1 LNKYYIY
8 SVIIAFF
15 CGLVVAGTGT
25 AIFIR
30 GHVDTNIKS
39 MDRSYLASWEQHSND
54 AYENEA
60 PEVAMWVLQRF
71 ATLLESRLTK
81 ADPKDRVRMHRNL
94 LLSYTR
100 LAHIYKKTGRLLQY
114 EENLTLALKMARKVS
129 PETITN
135 EAELFQILS
144 HAENK

>member
-1 LNKYYIY
+1 MNKYYIY

-30 GHVDTNIKS
+30 GHVDTNFKS

-60 PEVAMWVLQRF
+60 PEVAMWVLQNF
-71 ATLLESRLTK
+71 IDLLQSRLER
-81 ADPKDRVRMHRNL
+81 ASSRDRNGMHRNL
-94 LLSYTR
+94 LLSYAR
-100 LAHIYKKTGRLLQY
+100 LAHIFKESGKLDQY
-114 EENLTLALKMARKVS
+114 EENLTRALELAQKIS
-129 PETITN
+129 PDTATETD
-135 EAELFQILS
+135 LFQLITS
-144 HAENK
+144 EKVQ